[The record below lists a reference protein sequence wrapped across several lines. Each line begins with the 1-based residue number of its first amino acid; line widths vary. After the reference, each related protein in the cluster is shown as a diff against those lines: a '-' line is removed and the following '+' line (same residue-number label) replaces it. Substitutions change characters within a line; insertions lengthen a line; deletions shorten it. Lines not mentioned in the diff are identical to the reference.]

1 MIKADNWL
9 HYRTVNYQ
17 GGIFCAI
24 TLLSVSVVHLVAVL
38 ERQPFLRKQ
47 LSLYS
52 IRLYF
57 NIYNLI
63 CAINISEY
71 RICLK

>member
-9 HYRTVNYQ
+9 HYRTVNFIKGEFFVLLHCYQ
-17 GGIFCAI
+17 C
-24 TLLSVSVVHLVAVL
+24 VVHLVAVL

-52 IRLYF
+52 ILLYF

-71 RICLK
+71 KICLK